1 MATKSRINYNPSL
14 SIKENAERC
23 NVTES
28 AIRKYIAETGI
39 DRRYDEQLKK
49 YNAIRMYQQMHKCAK
64 PSDVAKALGMAVN
77 TAKKYIM
84 MESAP
89 VKPATDKVS
98 KVNLSKLTASITT
111 VSKDQTAILSGIL
124 RLYCNNAPTFDC
136 DLTTSRGYFYN
147 YGIPRP
153 PLLYDK
159 YPQSEDVKPL
169 VEALSLPVCSL
180 TSIVID
186 LPFMVQ
192 SCPTPK
198 SQKSIMLD
206 RFTSFQSI
214 EELHEANK
222 QMLQLAYRLLA
233 PKGILVMK
241 TQDIW
246 KHGKQHW
253 VSLYV
258 IEQAHKLGLELIDQ
272 FILVAK
278 TKILREAYTQHCA
291 RKMHSY
297 FLVFKK
303 K

>member
-1 MATKSRINYNPSL
+1 MPYQSHINYNPSL
-14 SIKENAERC
+14 SVSEIAERSG
-23 NVTES
+23 VSES
-28 AIRKYIAETGI
+28 AVRKFIDSRKI
-39 DRRYDEQLKK
+39 DRRYDEQLRRYNSVKQYVQAHKDAKIKEIASALHMAANTIRK
-49 YNAIRMYQQMHKCAK
+49 Y
-64 PSDVAKALGMAVN
+64 MAMDCPP
-77 TAKKYIM
+77 A
-84 MESAP
+84 
-89 VKPATDKVS
+89 KPATDKVS
-98 KVNLSKLTASITT
+98 KLNLSKLTASITT

-124 RLYCNNAPTFDC
+124 RLYLNNAPTFDC

-153 PLLYDK
+153 HLLFDK
-159 YPQSEDVKPL
+159 YPQGEDVKPL
-169 VEALSLPVCSL
+169 EQASSLPVCSL
-180 TSIVID
+180 KSIVID

-198 SQKSIMLD
+198 SQTSIMLD